1 MTCRLLHASYS
12 LREWQAKK
20 LTFFAPGEEKGW
32 EKITFHEVECKDFS
46 YTAAVL
52 ITKYW
57 AQEKYNDLIFF
68 PLKGFLNEVFV
79 IRYSVNQGLGKC
91 YQPQLITI
99 ILDITKSEFGNIY
112 RLIIHYLIAT
122 IHCDIKHN
130 LLLLKQTLFSS
141 PARVHWFPD

>member
-68 PLKGFLNEVFV
+68 SLKGFLNEVFV

-99 ILDITKSEFGNIY
+99 TKTVLDYSGYHKIWI
-112 RLIIHYLIAT
+112 
-122 IHCDIKHN
+122 
-130 LLLLKQTLFSS
+130 
-141 PARVHWFPD
+141 W